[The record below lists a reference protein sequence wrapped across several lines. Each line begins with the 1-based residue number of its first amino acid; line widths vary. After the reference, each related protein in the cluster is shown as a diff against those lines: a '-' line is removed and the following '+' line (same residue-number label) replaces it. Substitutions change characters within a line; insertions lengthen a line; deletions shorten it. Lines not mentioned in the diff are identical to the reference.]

1 MENLRSVPKRFHQT
15 SFHQNLKDW
24 VSLSRMALNQ
34 TLPMEKGF
42 PWMQAASENWIVAVV
57 QKLGVGK
64 VAVGWMERDGA
75 KLGVG
80 FRVEA

>member
-1 MENLRSVPKRFHQT
+1 
-15 SFHQNLKDW
+15 
-24 VSLSRMALNQ
+24 
-34 TLPMEKGF
+34 MEKGF
-42 PWMQAASENWIVAVV
+42 PWMQAASENGIAAVV
-57 QKLGVGK
+57 QKLGVGQ